1 MFDTTIGLEVHV
13 QLNTESKIFC
23 SCSTEFESPPNH
35 NICPV
40 CSGQPGVLPVF
51 NKKALS
57 LGLRAALSLKCKINE
72 SIYFER
78 KNYFYPDLPKDY
90 QISQYV
96 SPLGYEGSIQ
106 INKNKKVGI
115 ERVHLEEDAGKLI
128 HKDDYSLVDFNRT
141 GIPLLEIVS
150 KPELTSP
157 AEAFDYLY
165 SLKLILQYMEV
176 SGCDMEKGYLRC
188 DANISLKEKGA
199 DRFGTKVELK
209 NMNSF
214 RGVKAGLEYEIE
226 RQTNQLAKKKIIV
239 QETRLWDSDQ
249 LKTVAMRSKEEAHD
263 YRYFPEPD
271 LPDFIISK
279 KMIGEE
285 KESLGELPE
294 KRKER
299 FVQQYQFSEKESCLL
314 VENKQLADFFEKVCN
329 FYKQPRKIYK
339 LLFGPFLEQ
348 VNLLEG
354 GFSSVKISAKDFAKV
369 VKYFSENKINNL
381 GVKKVISLT
390 IDNDKDVDE
399 VIKQKGLIQLSDE
412 KGIEKIVEK
421 ILAEN
426 LKAVQEYKQGK
437 SQAIQ
442 FLVGQ
447 IMKET
452 RGRANPQLVRKIL
465 ERRLNEATLDN
476 RSI

>member
-1 MFDTTIGLEVHV
+1 MIKEFETVIGLEVHV
-13 QLNTESKIFC
+13 QLKTESKIFC
-23 SCSTEFESPPNH
+23 SCSTQFESPPNH

-57 LGLRAALSLKCKINE
+57 LGLRAALSLNCKINE
-72 SIYFER
+72 GIYFER
-78 KNYFYPDLPKDY
+78 KNYFYPDLPKNY
-90 QISQYV
+90 QISQYK

-106 INKNKKVGI
+106 INKNKKIGI

-128 HKDDYSLVDFNRT
+128 HKDKYSLVDYNRT

-150 KPELTSP
+150 HPELTSP
-157 AEAFDYLY
+157 GEAFDYLY
-165 SLKLILQYMEV
+165 SLKLILQYMGV
-176 SGCDMEKGYLRC
+176 STCDMEKGYLRC

-199 DRFGTKVELK
+199 DNFGTKVELK

-214 RGVKAGLEYEIE
+214 KGVKAGLEYEIK
-226 RQTNQLAKKKIIV
+226 RQTAQLKDKKIIV
-239 QETRLWDSDQ
+239 QETRLWDSAK
-249 LKTVAMRSKEEAHD
+249 LKTVVMRSKEEAHD

-279 KMIGEE
+279 KMIDQE
-285 KESLGELPE
+285 KESLGELP
-294 KRKER
+294 KAKKER
-299 FVQQYQFSEKESCLL
+299 FINQYQFNEKESCLL
-314 VENKQLADFFEKVCN
+314 IENKQLADFFEKVLK
-329 FYKQPRKIYK
+329 FYKQPKKIYK

-354 GFSSVKISAKDFAKV
+354 GFDSIKISAKDFAKV

-381 GVKKVISLT
+381 GVKKIISLT
-390 IDNDKDVDE
+390 INNNNNVDK
-399 VIKQKGLIQLSDE
+399 VIEKEGLIQLSDK
-412 KGIEKIVEK
+412 KGIEKIAEK
-421 ILAEN
+421 ILAN
-426 LKAVQEYKQGK
+426 NSKAVKEYKQGK

-442 FLVGQ
+442 FLLGQ

-452 RGRANPQLVRKIL
+452 RGRANPQLARNIL
-465 ERRLNEATLDN
+465 ERRLKK
-476 RSI
+476 

>member
-23 SCSTEFESPPNH
+23 SCSTEFESPPNC

-57 LGLRAALSLKCKINE
+57 LGLRAALSLNCKINE

-90 QISQYV
+90 QISQYK
-96 SPLGYEGSIQ
+96 SPLGHEGSIQ
-106 INKNKKVGI
+106 INKNKKIGI

-128 HKDDYSLVDFNRT
+128 HKDKYSLVDFNRT

-150 KPELTSP
+150 HPELTSP
-157 AEAFDYLY
+157 DEAFDYLY
-165 SLKLILQYMEV
+165 SLKLILQYMGV
-176 SGCDMEKGYLRC
+176 STCNMEKGYLRC

-199 DRFGTKVELK
+199 DSFGTKVELK

-214 RGVKAGLEYEIE
+214 KGVKAGLEYEVK
-226 RQTNQLAKKKIIV
+226 RQAAQLKDKKIIV
-239 QETRLWDSDQ
+239 QETRLWDSDK
-249 LKTVAMRSKEEAHD
+249 LKTVVMRSKEEAHD

-279 KMIGEE
+279 KMIDQE
-285 KESLGELPE
+285 KESLGELPKA
-294 KRKER
+294 KRER
-299 FVQQYQFSEKESCLL
+299 FINQYQFNEKESCLL
-314 VENKQLADFFEKVCN
+314 VENKQLADFFEKVLN
-329 FYKQPRKIYK
+329 FYKQPKKIYK

-348 VNLLEG
+348 VNLLKG
-354 GFSSVKISAKDFAKV
+354 GFDSVKISAKDFAKV

-381 GVKKVISLT
+381 GVKKIISLT
-390 IDNDKDVDE
+390 IDSNNDVDK
-399 VIKQKGLIQLSDE
+399 VIKKEGLIQLSDE
-412 KGIEKIVEK
+412 KGIEKIAEE
-421 ILAEN
+421 ILVN
-426 LKAVQEYKQGK
+426 NSKAVQEYKQGK
-437 SQAIQ
+437 AQAIQ

-452 RGRANPQLVRKIL
+452 RGRANPQLARNIL
-465 ERRLNEATLDN
+465 ERRLKK
-476 RSI
+476 